1 MYEWYLF
8 SSHRIFCPHTQIY
21 HIIRYHYNAMS
32 DYEKE
37 LLADL
42 DSDGDSEI
50 ELIDEDEINSPAG
63 ASQLS
68 FEEKINQLLETSVH
82 ETLHSVVHSGKVDD
96 ITDFASLSNIL
107 PLVPELKARI
117 AKYAS
122 EEDSDYL
129 ELLSFVN
136 DGTQPEEYKFILTI
150 NEISTVINNEIAV
163 FHSLLKSQYKIVF
176 PELESLILNPI
187 DYATIILVIKQ
198 DLENIKQYETAMK
211 AVVTNEKVLVIIMAA
226 LHQVKSQFKLNEG
239 DVNKLLECAR
249 IVLELDDTL
258 KQLSSFITQKLSKFA
273 PNVSAI
279 VGPITTSQL
288 LIATGSL
295 RQLALTPA
303 CNVAALGVKDLSSQ
317 TKKTSNKIRQTG
329 YLYHSEI
336 VKFLPDDIVRSSMR
350 IISGKVILA
359 ARVDLAKSSPSGD
372 IGHKFS
378 QEIQQKIDKLLT
390 PPEQVPDKALPLP
403 IDQKS
408 KKRGG
413 KRFRKMKERLQ
424 MSELRKAQNK
434 MGFGTQE
441 DSVIDAFG
449 EEIGLGM
456 SKTNGSG
463 RIGEI
468 KINTNTGA
476 RMSKAMVSRLQQH
489 QQTESVDNIILA
501 NPHQAKESASN
512 PTFTKWFGGIT
523 KRKLDTT
530 AEPTNKKTKLMN
542 NE

>member
-1 MYEWYLF
+1 
-8 SSHRIFCPHTQIY
+8 
-21 HIIRYHYNAMS
+21 MS
-32 DYEKE
+32 DCEKE

-42 DSDGDSEI
+42 DSDGDSDI
-50 ELIDEDEINSPAG
+50 ESLEINGEKLAEEDGPK
-63 ASQLS
+63 SQVVS
-68 FEEKINQLLETSVH
+68 FEDQIKQLLDTSVH
-82 ETLHSVVHSGKVDD
+82 ETLHTVLNSGNVEE
-96 ITDFASLSNIL
+96 IQDFGSFSKIL
-107 PLVPELKARI
+107 PLVPELKSRI
-117 AKYAS
+117 AKYAN

-136 DGTQPEEYKFILTI
+136 DGTQSEEYKFILTI
-150 NEISTVINNEIAV
+150 NEISTVINNEISV
-163 FHSLLKSQYKIVF
+163 FHLLLKSQYKIVF
-176 PELESLILNPI
+176 PELETLILNSI

-198 DLENIKQYETAMK
+198 DLENIKQYESQMK
-211 AVVTNEKVLVIIMAA
+211 AVVTNEKVLIIIMAA
-226 LHQVKSQFKLNEG
+226 LHQVKSQFKLSENDES
-239 DVNKLLECAR
+239 KLLQCAR
-249 IVLELDDTL
+249 ILLELDDML
-258 KQLSSFITQKLSKFA
+258 KQLSTFITHKLSKFA

-303 CNVAALGVKDLSSQ
+303 CNLASLGVKDLSSQ
-317 TKKTSNKIRQTG
+317 TKKTSNKIRQSG
-329 YLYHSEI
+329 YLFHSEI

-359 ARVDLAKSSPSGD
+359 ARIDLANSSPSGVS
-372 IGHKFS
+372 GLKYS

-434 MGFGTQE
+434 MGFGTRE
-441 DSVIDAFG
+441 DSVVDGFG

-456 SKTNGSG
+456 SRSNGTG

-468 KINTNTGA
+468 KINTNTSA
-476 RMSKAMVSRLQQH
+476 RMSKAMVSRLQQY
-489 QQTESVDNIILA
+489 QQSENIDNIILA
-501 NPHQAKESASN
+501 NPNNQ
-512 PTFTKWFGGIT
+512 PTNRSTLNLPSTTTNKWFSGIT
-523 KRKLDTT
+523 KRKLEISINGESDK
-530 AEPTNKKTKLMN
+530 PDKKPRLDGN
-542 NE
+542 NGISH